1 MAVGV
6 ETRMPFLD
14 ANLIQTVMSLRVIEP
29 DHALGPKAWLREAM
43 KGVLPDEVLSRPK
56 AGFQPPVQQWLSGV
70 IKKYGE
76 TLRGGH
82 LVEAGI
88 IGREKVD
95 QLLTQTI
102 TQGWHG
108 LFLTYKLVLLETWC
122 RRVLGS

>member
-1 MAVGV
+1 
-6 ETRMPFLD
+6 
-14 ANLIQTVMSLRVIEP
+14 
-29 DHALGPKAWLREAM
+29 M

-70 IKKYGE
+70 IKKYGD
-76 TLRGGH
+76 TLRSGH

-95 QLLTQTI
+95 QLLTQMMTE
-102 TQGWHG
+102 GWHG